1 MNATP
6 LDLETLLQAIRERD
20 AAFRVRTRLQPA
32 GGPGEKVFPPTYAGG
47 VYALETRRIDGRDA
61 NCVLMSSVAEQAN
74 RAEEALRRRWEED
87 DLPLPMISVDF
98 KGKGL
103 IGLHEL
109 TVFDAPH
116 RIADALLRDSFLD
129 GKPFRFSPPGEAL
142 TLASNRDVTD
152 LFHWSPSA
160 LIFGVW
166 DSTGPRGGLGV
177 KFPRALASEIIAI
190 DIATG
195 VKTSSRIDPAG
206 IEIKAAELYEAAAG
220 PEEEPGRWVLE
231 PSKAKQEK
239 GKPVPVTGGG
249 EKGRPSAVN
258 HGNIAPSVEK
268 QAGGVTMDHALQTSV
283 LSLTALRRLRF
294 PGPFDGEP
302 FDKQQRRE
310 AEPAA
315 WAALAALGLA
325 AITFAREEGY
335 FLRSRCH
342 LVPEKSE
349 FLFERIG
356 ANGETRGLY
365 SLDADGAQQLL
376 IDAQDA
382 AAAHGLTW
390 REEPVLLEPAEK
402 LVTLIRKSQEIDTQQ
417 SGESDDGTA

>member
-1 MNATP
+1 MNATL
-6 LDLETLLQAIRERD
+6 LDLETLLQAIREKD

-47 VYALETRRIDGRDA
+47 LYALETRRIDGRESECA
-61 NCVLMSSVAEQAN
+61 LLSSVAEQAN
-74 RAEEALRRRWEED
+74 RAEEALRTRWEEE

-160 LIFGVW
+160 LVFGVW

-177 KFPRALASEIIAI
+177 KFPRALVSEIIAI

-206 IEIKAAELYEAAAG
+206 IEIKAADLYEAAAG
-220 PEEEPGRWVLE
+220 PEEEPGQWVLD
-231 PSKAKQEK
+231 PSKAKHEK
-239 GKPVPVTGGG
+239 GKPLPVTGGG

-258 HGNIAPSVEK
+258 HGNIAPSIEK
-268 QAGGVTMDHALQTSV
+268 QAGGITMDHALQTTV

-294 PGPFDGEP
+294 PRPFDGEP

-310 AEPAA
+310 AESAA

-342 LVPEKSE
+342 LVPEESE
-349 FLFERIG
+349 FLFDRIG

-365 SLDADGAQQLL
+365 SLDADSAQQLL
-376 IDAQDA
+376 IDARNA

-390 REEPVLLEPAEK
+390 NEEPVRLEPAEK

-417 SGESDDGTA
+417 NGEPDDGNS